1 MEPATAIV
9 AETAPGESDATT
21 TARAVATALA
31 AGKHAD
37 GLVHVVAGE
46 EHPAEEAA
54 HVRFQLF
61 GRILGEPLHHVEVAA
76 VEILAVVLGAAVYQY
91 TISSFLVKNAS
102 YILRLVTLAVK
113 KLFFP
118 ACLCIK
124 WLKNHLKRGR
134 ISMYGHLK
142 RFGKRKKDRG
152 ERKNN
157 GESRA

>member
-1 MEPATAIV
+1 MVSSRTAADV
-9 AETAPGESDATT
+9 WLF
-21 TARAVATALA
+21 ARMAFFGWTMGMVY
-31 AGKHAD
+31 D
-37 GLVHVVAGE
+37 GLRIFRNTFPHSRRWVDREDLVFWWCAGLLFCDDL
-46 EHPAEEAA
+46 
-54 HVRFQLF
+54 VRHAQ
-61 GRILGEPLHHVEVAA
+61 GELRVS
-76 VEILAVVLGAAVYQY
+76 EILAAAAGAGIYQY
-91 TISSFLVKNAS
+91 TISPFLVKTVS
-102 YILRLVTLAVK
+102 CILRLLTKAMK

-157 GESRA
+157 GESRV

>member
-1 MEPATAIV
+1 M
-9 AETAPGESDATT
+9 GSS
-21 TARAVATALA
+21 RAA
-31 AGKHAD
+31 ADLWLFVQMAFFGWCM
-37 GLVHVVAGE
+37 GLVYDSLRIFRNTFPHSKRWVDREDLVFWICAGFLFFDWI
-46 EHPAEEAA
+46 
-54 HVRFQLF
+54 VR
-61 GRILGEPLHHVEVAA
+61 HVEGALRGS
-76 VEILAVVLGAAVYQY
+76 EILATVMGAAVYQY

-134 ISMYGHLK
+134 ILMYSHLEK
-142 RFGKRKKDRG
+142 VQEEKKDRG

-157 GESRA
+157 GESRI

>member
-1 MEPATAIV
+1 M
-9 AETAPGESDATT
+9 GSS
-21 TARAVATALA
+21 RAA
-31 AGKHAD
+31 ADLWLFVQMAFFGWCM
-37 GLVHVVAGE
+37 GLVYDSLRIFSNTFPHSKRWVDREDLVFWICAGFLFFDWI
-46 EHPAEEAA
+46 
-54 HVRFQLF
+54 VR
-61 GRILGEPLHHVEVAA
+61 HVEGALRGS
-76 VEILAVVLGAAVYQY
+76 EILATVMGAAVYQY

-134 ISMYGHLK
+134 ILMYGHLEK
-142 RFGKRKKDRG
+142 VQKEKKDRG

-157 GESRA
+157 GESRI

>member
-1 MEPATAIV
+1 ME
-9 AETAPGESDATT
+9 SS
-21 TARAVATALA
+21 RAA
-31 AGKHAD
+31 ADLWLFEQMAFFGWCMGLVYD
-37 GLVHVVAGE
+37 GLRIFRNTFSHSKRWVDREDLVFWICAGL
-46 EHPAEEAA
+46 
-54 HVRFQLF
+54 LF
-61 GRILGEPLHHVEVAA
+61 FDWIVCHVEGVLRGS
-76 VEILAVVLGAAVYQY
+76 EILAVVLGAAVYQY
-91 TISSFLVKNAS
+91 TISPFVVKIAS
-102 YILRLVTLAVK
+102 CILRLVTLAIK

-157 GESRA
+157 GESRV